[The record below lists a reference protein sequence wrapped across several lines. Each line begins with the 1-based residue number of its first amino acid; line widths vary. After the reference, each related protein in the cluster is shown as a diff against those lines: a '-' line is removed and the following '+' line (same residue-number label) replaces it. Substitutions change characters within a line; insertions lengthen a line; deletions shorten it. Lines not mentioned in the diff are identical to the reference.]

1 MDVVFLLGRV
11 LFGLR
16 FIRSGVGHLAN
27 REAMVGYAKAKRGLA
42 PKLMVPLAGV
52 MVLEG
57 VSVILGIW
65 ADLGA
70 LLIFVFLIPSALLV
84 HDFWTVEDP
93 QMKQA
98 ERSQFMK
105 NLSMAGGALIIFYLY
120 NQAQDL
126 PLSLTDALFG
136 PWG

>member
-1 MDVVFLLGRV
+1 MDVVFLVGRV

-16 FIRSGVGHLAN
+16 FVRSGIGHLVN
-27 REAMVGYAKAKRGLA
+27 REAMVAYAEARRGL
-42 PKLMVPLAGV
+42 PPRLMVPLAGV

-57 VSVILGIW
+57 VSVIFGIW

-70 LLIFVFLIPSALLV
+70 LLIFVFLIPSAVLV

-93 QMKQA
+93 QMQQV

-120 NQAQDL
+120 NQVQDP

-136 PWG
+136 PWS

>member
-1 MDVVFLLGRV
+1 MDVIFLVGRV

-16 FIRSGVGHLAN
+16 FVRSGIGHLVN
-27 REAMVGYAKAKRGLA
+27 REAMVSYAETRRGL
-42 PKLMVPLAGV
+42 PPRLMVPLAGV

-70 LLIFVFLIPSALLV
+70 LLIFVFLIPSAVLV

-93 QMKQA
+93 QMQQV

-120 NQAQDL
+120 NQVQDP
-126 PLSLTDALFG
+126 PLSLTEALFG
-136 PWG
+136 PWS

>member
-1 MDVVFLLGRV
+1 MDVVFLVGRI

-16 FIRSGVGHLAN
+16 FVRSGVGHLVN
-27 REAMVGYAKAKRGLA
+27 RDAMVDYAEGTRGL
-42 PKLMVPLAGV
+42 PPRLMVPLAVV

-57 VSVILGIW
+57 VSVIFGIW

-70 LLIFVFLIPSALLV
+70 LLIVAFIIPTAVIV
-84 HDFWTVEDP
+84 HDYWTVEDP
-93 QMKQA
+93 RMQQI

-120 NQAQDL
+120 NQGQDL
-126 PLSLTDALFG
+126 PLSLTDALLG

>member
-1 MDVVFLLGRV
+1 MDVIFLVGRI

-16 FIRSGVGHLAN
+16 FVRSGIGHLVH
-27 REAMVGYAKAKRGLA
+27 REAMVDYAKAKRGL
-42 PKLMVPLAGV
+42 PPRPMVPLAGV
-52 MVLEG
+52 MVLAG

-70 LLIFVFLIPSALLV
+70 LLIFAFLIPTAIIV

-93 QMKQA
+93 RMKQI

-120 NQAQDL
+120 NLLQDP

-136 PWG
+136 PWN

>member
-1 MDVVFLLGRV
+1 MDLVFLAGRV

-16 FIRSGVGHLAN
+16 FVRSGIGHLAN
-27 REAMVGYAKAKRGLA
+27 REAMVGYARAKRGLA
-42 PKLMVPLAGV
+42 PKLMVPMAGL

-70 LLIFVFLIPSALLV
+70 LLIFLFIVPSAFLV
-84 HDFWTVEDP
+84 HDFWTVEHP
-93 QMKQA
+93 QLRQI

-120 NQAQDL
+120 NQLQDL

>member
-1 MDVVFLLGRV
+1 MDVVFLIGRI

-16 FIRSGVGHLAN
+16 FVRSGIGHLVE
-27 REAMVGYAKAKRGLA
+27 REAMVGYAEGTRGL
-42 PKLMVPLAGV
+42 PPRLMVPLAAV
-52 MVLEG
+52 MVLGG
-57 VSVILGIW
+57 VSVIFGIW

-70 LLIFVFLIPSALLV
+70 LLIFVFIVPTAVIV

-93 QMKQA
+93 HMKQI

-120 NQAQDL
+120 NQVQDP

-136 PWG
+136 PWS